1 MNELKIDR
9 ERSILPI
16 RIPTVLGTNQKS
28 LFHLGPVQFIYL
40 KMISIPWLHSSFSH
54 RPSYDPTGRTKE
66 PKKFANKRS
75 HFACIMFGYLKR
87 AEVGYCCKW
96 MLVNQP
102 YMMYKSSCRVLHELV
117 VCICSDICNII
128 D

>member
-1 MNELKIDR
+1 VNELKIDR

-28 LFHLGPVQFIYL
+28 PFHLGPVQFIYL

-87 AEVGYCCKW
+87 AEVGYCSKW

-102 YMMYKSSCRVLHELV
+102 YMMYKSSCRVLQLNSSFAFAV
-117 VCICSDICNII
+117 TYVIL
-128 D
+128 